1 MEIDKHIYH
10 HYYVTNN
17 DSLLSY
23 SEYALDYDDLCKNN
37 SLYLSSS
44 ITFKTHID
52 KVICSFYVNGKTG
65 FENGFVLNLHNKTY
79 SDIKFGKTNIPVSSN
94 FIPIRDNFILY
105 PNDTI
110 LLVYSSMHRGFIKH
124 GNFTLYNSLKTIFN
138 HTYYDAYYTTTTLRL
153 NNKLVCIDDLEFYR
167 NVDELTLNDCEI
179 KTITSYKTPK
189 KLRNIFILNCKYD
202 YETLYSLRHV
212 DKIYISGNIDMVI
225 INRFLDNNVDEVR
238 MSLVTSRIE
247 PREKTVVLY
256 RSEPVKD
263 EYYTPISYGGIDLDL
278 DYLDVLESL
287 GLDLGDLDLDED
299 GIYL

>member
-1 MEIDKHIYH
+1 MEIDKPIYH
-10 HYYVTNN
+10 HYYVRNN
-17 DSLLSY
+17 DSFLSY

-65 FENGFVLNLHNKTY
+65 FENGFALNLHNKTY

-94 FIPIRDNFILY
+94 FIPIRDNFILH

-110 LLVYSSMHRGFIKH
+110 LLVYSSMHRGFVKH
-124 GNFTLYNSLKTIFN
+124 GNFTLYKSLKSIFN
-138 HTYYDAYYTTTTLRL
+138 HTYYDAYYTSVLRL
-153 NNKLVCIDDLEFYR
+153 DKKLVCIDDLEFYR
-167 NVDELTLNDCEI
+167 NIEELTLINCEI
-179 KTITSYKTPK
+179 KTITSYKTPN
-189 KLRNIFILNCKYD
+189 KLRNIFIRNCKYD
-202 YETLYSLRHV
+202 YETLYSLRNV
-212 DKIYISGNIDMVI
+212 DKIYISGNIDMHI
-225 INRFLDNNVDEVR
+225 INRFLDNTVDEVH

-263 EYYTPISYGGIDLDL
+263 KYYMPITYGDINLDL
-278 DYLDVLESL
+278 DDLEDLLSL
-287 GLDLGDLDLDED
+287 GLDVDNLDLDED
-299 GIYL
+299 DIYL